1 MLGLRSTA
9 MKPTKRTWSRLVIG
23 VGFVFLA
30 FGLLIVRNKHG
41 FCQGW
46 ANHYAA
52 RAKQLRAE
60 AANPALGRDEA
71 REYLIAADLQ
81 DMISQKYATVA
92 SHPWRPYPGHPL
104 VTPEEQ
110 QFVAGRH

>member
-1 MLGLRSTA
+1 
-9 MKPTKRTWSRLVIG
+9 MKPTKRTWRRLVIA
-23 VGFVFLA
+23 VGFVLLA
-30 FGLLIVRNKHG
+30 FPLLCVWNKRD

-46 ANHYAA
+46 ANHYAT

-81 DMISQKYATVA
+81 DAVSHKYARVA
-92 SHPWRPYPGHPL
+92 SQPWRPYPGYPL
-104 VTPEEQ
+104 VTADERQ
-110 QFVAGRH
+110 VAAGRH